1 MHSQETSTPL
11 YFIHLGDAALPSY
24 YRHSLAQAR
33 ENYQGRICLVCEQ
46 PGEVARKVCQ
56 SLDICIVQPSTLERS
71 AAHRDFLTHGNT
83 DKSFRDGF
91 WTFVIERFF
100 TLEEVMTRDQAQAA
114 IHIEGDNLIF
124 TSLEHLILKL
134 NTARPTLAV
143 PFDHESRGIA
153 GFMWVGS
160 IDALRGFTNFIGQ
173 LALAGELGQMNDMD
187 LLGHYR
193 KIAPQN
199 IESLPVIPDS
209 YDGPYHN
216 LLGEMASDHTF
227 FPRDSAKFGGIFDA
241 SALGQ
246 YLDGV
251 DPRNSGGRETKGFI
265 NETAMH
271 SFAEFERDV
280 QITAGDNNSKSVFLI
295 DSTKNRHKIINLHV
309 HSKRL
314 IKYRYRG
321 YTTTPLQKIAQ
332 VRDIPDWD
340 IITSERFEALA
351 DITISDNKTFS
362 THKHALHDGV
372 IDTAVIDFQ
381 DFSSNSNTDSVYRF
395 QHAEVIF
402 LHTHLLQE
410 FISHLLPIRIEPFIL
425 ITHASDHSALASHQQ
440 LLEDVRLIHWFAQN
454 CEVTHPK
461 ITPIPIGLANYNWP
475 HGDLQTFNSIRKAET
490 IRTRTL
496 FCAHSLSTHK
506 ERIQKTI
513 ALIENGFEAYD
524 RAFRYEEYLSHLK
537 SSLFVASPRGNGLDC
552 HRTWEAVYC
561 GAIAIVDDHMMY
573 DHFSEL
579 PILRVSD
586 WTQVK
591 PHTLAD
597 ALSARQIGCTDK
609 LRLTYWSQ
617 SILGKLRSV
626 Q

>member
-1 MHSQETSTPL
+1 MHSRETSTPL

-33 ENYQGRICLVCEQ
+33 ENFKGRICLVCEQ
-46 PGEVARKVCQ
+46 PGEVAIRVCQ
-56 SLDICIVQPSTLERS
+56 SLDVQIVKPSTLKKSS
-71 AAHRDFLTHGNT
+71 AHQDFLAHGNT

-100 TLEEVMTRDQAQAA
+100 TLEEVMTRDQARVA
-114 IHIEGDNLIF
+114 IHLEGDNLIF
-124 TSLEHLILKL
+124 TNLENLILKL
-134 NTARPTLAV
+134 NAARPTLAV

-153 GFMWVGS
+153 GFMWIGS

-173 LALAGELGQMNDMD
+173 FTLAGELGRMNDMD
-187 LLGHYR
+187 LLGYYR
-193 KIAPQN
+193 RIAPKE
-199 IESLPVIPDS
+199 IDSLPVIPGS
-209 YDGPYHN
+209 YEGPYQN
-216 LLGEMASDHTF
+216 LLGELANDTALFSKDE
-227 FPRDSAKFGGIFDA
+227 KVLGGIFDA

-271 SFAEFERDV
+271 SFAGFEREV
-280 QITAGDNNSKSVFLI
+280 QTIADDHNSKSTFLI
-295 DSTKNRHKIINLHV
+295 DAAKSRHKIINLHV

-314 IKYRYRG
+314 LKYRYRG
-321 YTTTPLQKIAQ
+321 YTTTPLQPISQ

-340 IITSERFEALA
+340 IITSERLEALA

-372 IDTAVIDFQ
+372 IDTAVINFL
-381 DFSSNSNTDSVYRF
+381 DFSINSNADSVYRF

-402 LHTHLLQE
+402 LHTHLLE
-410 FISHLLPIRIEPFIL
+410 DFISHLLPLRIEPFIL

-440 LLEDVRLIHWFAQN
+440 LLEDARLIHWFAQN

-461 ITPIPIGLANYNWP
+461 ITPIPIGLANSNWP
-475 HGDLQTFNSIRKAET
+475 HGDLRTFNSVRKAET
-490 IRTRTL
+490 MRTRTL

-506 ERIQKTI
+506 ERIRKTI
-513 ALIENGFEAYD
+513 ALIENGFETYD
-524 RAFRYEEYLSHLK
+524 RAFRYEEYLFHLK
-537 SSLFVASPRGNGLDC
+537 GSLFVASPRGNGLDC
-552 HRTWEAVYC
+552 HRTWEAIYC
-561 GAIAIVDDHMMY
+561 GAVPVVDDHMMY
-573 DHFSEL
+573 DHFPEL

-591 PHTLAD
+591 PGTLAD
-597 ALSARQIGCTDK
+597 ALSACQIDSTDK
-609 LRLTYWSQ
+609 LRLTYWSH
-617 SILGKLRSV
+617 SILGKLRSI